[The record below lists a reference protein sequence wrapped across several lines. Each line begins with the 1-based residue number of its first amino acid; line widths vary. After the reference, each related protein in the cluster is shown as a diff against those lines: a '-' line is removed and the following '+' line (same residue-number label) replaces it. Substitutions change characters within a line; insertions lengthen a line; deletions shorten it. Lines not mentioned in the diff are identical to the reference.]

1 MSERA
6 SFECQTFDGDVL
18 TLRLIGDLDSAAAP
32 EFQSHLQ
39 TCRASDYNE
48 ILIDCRDLRY
58 ISSLGLG
65 AFVALHSRVC
75 RHGGVVKLAGMQ
87 EQVGEVFRTTRLD
100 SLFLV
105 YPDVESAKLLPSA
118 TA

>member
-6 SFECQTFDGDVL
+6 SFECQTFDGDAL
-18 TLRLIGDLDSAAAP
+18 TLRLIGDLDATAASD
-32 EFQSHLQ
+32 FQRHLQ
-39 TCRASDYNE
+39 TCGAADYNE
-48 ILIDCRDLRY
+48 VLMDCRDLRY

-75 RHGGVVKLAGMQ
+75 RHGGVVKLVGLQ

-100 SLFLV
+100 SLFQV
-105 YPDVESAKLLPSA
+105 YPDMETARLLPSA